1 MAANMQH
8 SLGALQNAS
17 AMVPSTE
24 NSYEGA
30 VDNLSGMFVNKQK
43 GIDQYSYLQ
52 NLKNHVTSIGGPAMQ
67 DRYLVQDALNGFA
80 LDHNEVQYG
89 AEKERLK
96 KILARRTESGS
107 SYFNDLYTG
116 KKSIRDLE
124 KAMPGITRYML
135 NN

>member
-1 MAANMQH
+1 
-8 SLGALQNAS
+8 
-17 AMVPSTE
+17 
-24 NSYEGA
+24 
-30 VDNLSGMFVNKQK
+30 
-43 GIDQYSYLQ
+43 
-52 NLKNHVTSIGGPAMQ
+52 MQ
-67 DRYLVQDALNGFA
+67 DRYLVQDALNAFA
-80 LDHNEVQYG
+80 LDHNEAQYG